1 MEEMPDFVYGVVR
14 ALDVKNRNIHEL
26 LLEMS
31 DLSFQGRALGE
42 AYRVLIDM
50 FSDSRNTVFLGLAGS
65 MSTAGMWK
73 IIKWLVEERYVD
85 VVVSTGAII
94 SEDIFEAMGF
104 KYYKVHPCIDDALL
118 LKHKYDR
125 FYDTVASEVEYRK
138 MESLIKEFV
147 ETLAHR
153 DKVYSTAEFLYE
165 FGKYLNDKGVDSIV
179 AAAYRAKVPV
189 FSPALVDSGY
199 GMGLLLAYRRGH
211 RVVLDMVKDF
221 YQLVEIGRLAEK
233 LSAIYVG
240 GGVPKDYVNLITVAQ
255 TLIAEAEAKISD
267 YYKSLEY
274 VVQFTTD
281 MAQWGGLSGA
291 TLEEAVSWGKVA
303 PTAKKKMV
311 NVDATIALPLI
322 AHGLKAGGVKR
333 VKPQDVISVI
343 EGQRR
348 LIE

>member
-1 MEEMPDFVYGVVR
+1 MAEVPDFTYGVVR
-14 ALDVKNRNIHEL
+14 ALDVRERSIHEL
-26 LLEMS
+26 LLEMV
-31 DLSFQGRALGE
+31 DVSFQGRALGE

-50 FSDSRNTVFLGLAGS
+50 FGDAGNTVFLGLAGS

-104 KYYKVHPCIDDALL
+104 NYYKVHPCIDDTLL

-125 FYDTVASEVEYRK
+125 FYDTVASELEYRR
-138 MESLIKEFV
+138 M
-147 ETLAHR
+147 ETLIEEYTETLP
-153 DKVYSTAEFLYE
+153 DNKVYSTAEFLYD
-165 FGKYLNDKGVDSIV
+165 FGKYLDERGIDSIV

-199 GMGLLLAYRRGH
+199 GMALLLAYRRGK
-211 RVVLDMVKDF
+211 RIVLDMVKDF
-221 YQLVEIGRLAEK
+221 HQLVEIGRRAEK

-240 GGVPKDYVNLITVAQ
+240 GGVPKDYVNLVTVAQ
-255 TLIAEAEAKISD
+255 TLIAEYEENLCD
-267 YYKSLEY
+267 YYKSFEY
-274 VVQFTTD
+274 IVQFTTD

-322 AHGLKAGGVKR
+322 AHGLKVGGVKR
-333 VKPQDVISVI
+333 TKPQNTI
-343 EGQRR
+343 
-348 LIE
+348 LIIQEQKDR